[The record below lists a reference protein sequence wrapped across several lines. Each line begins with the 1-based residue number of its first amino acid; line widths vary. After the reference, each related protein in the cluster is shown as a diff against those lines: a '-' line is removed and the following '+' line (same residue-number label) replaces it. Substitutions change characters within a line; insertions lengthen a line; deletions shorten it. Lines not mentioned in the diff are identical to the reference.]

1 LPDDARAPA
10 EPLVG
15 AGHGVIGALLARKKI
30 IVCVGPGG
38 VGKTTTSAALAALA
52 AARASG
58 ARTLVSTIDPAPRL
72 ADALGVTLSAEPAAV
87 PATVGAALGL
97 GAHRLFVARLDT
109 ARAFAKLVEEQVT
122 DAAMRRRIFDNP
134 IYRQIT
140 TTLTGSQEYAAT
152 LALYDLVRGGQF
164 DLIVLDT
171 PPAAHALDFLEAP
184 RRISDAI
191 SSPALGWFARPADA
205 SRFSWQRLRSGGAL
219 VLKRL
224 GKLVGSRFLE
234 DVAAFLTDFQ
244 VVLAGFLERA
254 QSIEARL
261 RQDDVSFL
269 LVLSPETSAVDEA
282 LTFARQLQDAGIAL
296 GAFVVNRVHPPPRP
310 SSAAS
315 TIASAGSGAPLT
327 ALPSDLELER
337 RLLARAEMGGLPPD
351 DVRYAARRLAEVVE
365 EREQLVADEQRELAR
380 LAARRPDIPILRIP
394 LLEHDIASLA
404 DIDSLAAL
412 RTISEHLGRA

>member
-1 LPDDARAPA
+1 LPEDARVPT

-15 AGHGVIGALLARKKI
+15 VGHGVIGAGVIGALLERKKI

-109 ARAFAKLVEEQVT
+109 ARAFAKLVEEQVA
-122 DAAMRRRIFDNP
+122 DPAMRRRIFDNP

-191 SSPALGWFARPADA
+191 SSPALGWFARPADT

-254 QSIEARL
+254 HSIEARL
-261 RQDDVSFL
+261 RQNDVSFL
-269 LVLSPETSAVDEA
+269 LVLSPETTAVDEA

-296 GAFVVNRVHPPPRP
+296 GAFVVNRVHPPWP
-310 SSAAS
+310 SSH
-315 TIASAGSGAPLT
+315 ASASASASAGAPLT
-327 ALPSDLELER
+327 AVPRDLELER
-337 RLLARAEMGGLPPD
+337 RLLARAETGGLPPD
-351 DVRYAARRLAEVVE
+351 DVRYAAHRLAEVVD

-380 LAARRPDIPILRIP
+380 LAARRPDIPILQIP

-404 DIDSLAAL
+404 AL
-412 RTISEHLGRA
+412 RTISEHLARA

>member
-1 LPDDARAPA
+1 MPEDARAPA

-15 AGHGVIGALLARKKI
+15 AGQGVIGALLARKKI

-38 VGKTTTSAALAALA
+38 VGKTTTSAALATLA

-109 ARAFAKLVEEQVT
+109 ARAFAKLVEEQVP
-122 DAAMRRRIFDNP
+122 DEAMRRRIFDNP
-134 IYRQIT
+134 LYRQIT

-254 QSIEARL
+254 HSIEARL

-296 GAFVVNRVHPPPRP
+296 GAFVVNRVHAPWPPSHA
-310 SSAAS
+310 SSI
-315 TIASAGSGAPLT
+315 IAGAGAGAGAGAPLT
-327 ALPSDLELER
+327 AVPSHLELER
-337 RLLARAEMGGLPPD
+337 RLRARAETGGLPPD
-351 DVRYAARRLAEVVE
+351 DVRLAARRLAELVD

-380 LAARRPDIPILRIP
+380 LAARRPDIPIVQIP

-404 DIDSLAAL
+404 AL
-412 RTISEHLGRA
+412 RTISEHLARA

>member
-1 LPDDARAPA
+1 
-10 EPLVG
+10 
-15 AGHGVIGALLARKKI
+15 VIVELLARKRI

-52 AARASG
+52 AARSTG
-58 ARTLVSTIDPAPRL
+58 RTLVSTIDPAPRL
-72 ADALGVTLSAEPAAV
+72 ADALGVTLAPEPAAV
-87 PATVGAALGL
+87 PDAVAGALGI
-97 GAHRLFVARLDT
+97 APQRLFVARLDT
-109 ARAFAKLVEEQVT
+109 ARAFAKLVEEQVA

-171 PPAAHALDFLEAP
+171 PPAAHALDFLAAP
-184 RRISDAI
+184 RRIAEAI

-244 VVLAGFLERA
+244 VVLGGFLERA
-254 QSIEARL
+254 RSIEARL
-261 RQDDVSFL
+261 RQPDVGFL
-269 LVLSPETSAVDEA
+269 LVLSPETAAVDEA
-282 LTFARQLQDAGIAL
+282 LAFAAQLREGGL
-296 GAFVVNRVHPPPRP
+296 SLVAFVVNRVHAPWTAP
-310 SSAAS
+310 
-315 TIASAGSGAPLT
+315 GSGGAGAELLG
-327 ALPSDLELER
+327 AAELER
-337 RLLARAEMGGLPPD
+337 RLLARPELGGQAAE
-351 DVRYAARRLAEVVE
+351 DVRLTARRLAELVA
-365 EREQLVADEQRELAR
+365 EREQLAADEQRELSR
-380 LAARRPDIPILRIP
+380 LAARSPDVPILQIP
-394 LLEHDIASLA
+394 LLEHDVASLT
-404 DIDSLAAL
+404 AL
-412 RTISEHLGRA
+412 HRIGEHLARS